1 MCRALFWFPIDPPL
15 NVVVLLKPFGHVKKI
30 SKWRAKTKWQ
40 TKILKNL
47 VTTWMNYR
55 SIFEQLIKHTS
66 KYSFGKREKE
76 KFAADATRALKL
88 F

>member
-1 MCRALFWFPIDPPL
+1 
-15 NVVVLLKPFGHVKKI
+15 
-30 SKWRAKTKWQ
+30 
-40 TKILKNL
+40 
-47 VTTWMNYR
+47 MNYR

-88 F
+88 FKSLREMLGGIEKFPFCVPFNQS